1 MRILIIEDEITLN
14 RTLQE
19 GLSDFG
25 YQVDSAENY
34 KDAEYFI
41 DIRNYDLVLTDWML
55 PDGDGLELCKLVKN
69 RSSRT
74 AVVIISARDDKES
87 EIEALKA
94 GADDYI
100 KKPFDF
106 DILLARI
113 EARLRFGGTNVIEI
127 DELIIN
133 PDEEKIEYAGNEIE
147 LKGKPFEVLTHLARH
162 RDQIVSK
169 EQLLDA
175 IWEEPELVT
184 PNVIE
189 VAINQIRQK
198 MDKPLQISTIET
210 IRRRGYRFCYPNL
223 TEDEKSAKK
232 AAANAAAAAEAAA
245 AN

>member
-19 GLSDFG
+19 GLIDFG

-55 PDGDGLELCKLVKN
+55 PDGDGIKLCKIIKN

-74 AVVIISARDDKES
+74 SVVILSARDDKDS

-127 DELIIN
+127 DNLVIN
-133 PDEEKIEYAGNEIE
+133 PDEEKIIYDNQEIE

-189 VAINQIRQK
+189 VAINQIRQR
-198 MDKPLQISTIET
+198 MDKPLNISTIET
-210 IRRRGYRFCYPNL
+210 IRRRGYRFCYPNS
-223 TEDEKSAKK
+223 DE
-232 AAANAAAAAEAAA
+232 EI
-245 AN
+245 

>member
-25 YQVDSAENY
+25 YQVDTAENY

-55 PDGDGLELCKLVKN
+55 PDGDGIELCKIVKN

-87 EIEALKA
+87 EIEELKSV
-94 GADDYI
+94 ADDFI

-106 DILLARI
+106 DVLLARI
-113 EARLRFGGTNVIEI
+113 ECRLRFGGTSTIKI
-127 DELIIN
+127 DLLAIN
-133 PDEEKIEYAGNEIE
+133 PDEEKITYDGVEIE

-198 MDKPLQISTIET
+198 MDKPLNISTIET
-210 IRRRGYRFCYPNL
+210 IRRRGYRFCYPPKDNESI
-223 TEDEKSAKK
+223 ED
-232 AAANAAAAAEAAA
+232 
-245 AN
+245 